1 MALVDT
7 GLVHEALEAP
17 EEVRRGAFAAADDAA
32 AALDWET
39 PMSEVALRAVETKS
53 SATKFKLG

>member
-1 MALVDT
+1 VFPGAT
-7 GLVHEALEAP
+7 AP
-17 EEVRRGAFAAADDAA
+17 LLEVRHAAWCGAEGADDAA